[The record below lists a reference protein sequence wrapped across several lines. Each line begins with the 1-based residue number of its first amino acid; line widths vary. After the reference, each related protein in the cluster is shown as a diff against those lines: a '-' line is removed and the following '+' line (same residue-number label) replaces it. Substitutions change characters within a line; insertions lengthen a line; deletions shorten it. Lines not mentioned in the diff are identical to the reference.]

1 MNTRP
6 KNPAY
11 WLRLLVQA
19 VVFVGL
25 SAGVVLLML
34 WLAGKFEPK
43 VPAATQPPE
52 EISGPPGS
60 VAVVRAVRIPRIETA
75 VGTIRAVHETSV
87 GSKLLARV
95 VEVNV
100 KAGQKVKAGEV
111 LIRLDDSD
119 LQARLQQAKAALNAA
134 SAARQQAAAD
144 EQRARQLLPAK
155 AITPQEYERAA
166 TALKA
171 AEADLHRAEEA
182 IKEAQALL
190 DWATIRAPMDGV
202 VIDKKVDVGD
212 TVTPGQVLV
221 TLFDPARMQL
231 VAQVRE
237 SLAHRLRVGQNIDV
251 RVEGLQKQCAGTVSE
266 IVPQAQAESRAF
278 QVKVTGP
285 CPSGVYSGM
294 FGRLLIPLDEET
306 LLVIPQPAVRRV
318 GQIELVDV
326 LQQGRPVRRAIRT
339 GRILDGQVEVLSGLR
354 EGEQVVLP
362 QNSAASEE
370 VRHD

>member
-1 MNTRP
+1 MNVRP
-6 KNPAY
+6 RGFLRG
-11 WLRLLVQA
+11 LRLVVQA
-19 VVFVGL
+19 AVFIGFSAAVVV
-25 SAGVVLLML
+25 LML
-34 WLAGKFEPK
+34 WLAGRFEPK
-43 VPAATQPPE
+43 VPT
-52 EISGPPGS
+52 SGRSPGES
-60 VAVVRAVRIPRIETA
+60 SAPSGTVAPVRVIGIPRAETA

-95 VEVNV
+95 VEVKI

-111 LIRLDDSD
+111 LLRLDDSD
-119 LQARLQQAKAALNAA
+119 LQARLQQAKAALKAA
-134 SAARQQAAAD
+134 AAARQQAAAD

-155 AITPQEYERAA
+155 AIAPQEYERAA

-182 IKEAQALL
+182 IKEVQATL

-231 VAQVRE
+231 VANVRE
-237 SLAHRLRVGQNIDV
+237 SLAQRLRVGQNIDV
-251 RVEGLQKQCAGTVSE
+251 RVEGLQKECSGTVSE
-266 IVPQAQAESRAF
+266 IVPQAQAESRTF

-285 CPSGVYSGM
+285 CPAGVYSGM
-294 FGRLLIPLDEET
+294 FGRLMIPLDEET
-306 LLVIPQPAVRRV
+306 LLVIPRQAVRRV

-326 LQQGRPVRRAIRT
+326 AEQGRTVRRAIRT
-339 GRILDGQVEVLSGLR
+339 GRVLNGDIEVLSGLR
-354 EGEQVVLP
+354 EGENVVLP
-362 QNSAASEE
+362 ANSAASEE

>member
-1 MNTRP
+1 MKSYPRGV
-6 KNPAY
+6 AR
-11 WLRLLVQA
+11 WLRLVAQTA
-19 VVFVGL
+19 IFVGF

-43 VPAATQPPE
+43 VPAASLPLE
-52 EISGPPGS
+52 ETSAPLGQ
-60 VAVVRAVRIPRIETA
+60 VAVVQALRLPRVETA

-95 VEVNV
+95 VEVKV

-111 LIRLDDSD
+111 LMRLDDSD

-134 SAARQQAAAD
+134 TAARQQAAAD

-182 IKEAQALL
+182 IKEVQALL

-285 CPSGVYSGM
+285 CPAGVYSGM

-306 LLVIPQPAVRRV
+306 ILVIPQQAVRRV

-326 LQQGRPVRRAIRT
+326 VERGRTSRRAIRT
-339 GRILDGQVEVLSGLR
+339 GRTLDGQIEVLSGLR

-362 QNSAASEE
+362 QTSAASEE
-370 VRHD
+370 VHHD

>member
-1 MNTRP
+1 MNTPP
-6 KNPAY
+6 KGLAD
-11 WLRLLVQA
+11 WLRLVVRA
-19 VVFVGL
+19 AVFVGF
-25 SAGVVLLML
+25 SAGVVALML

-43 VPAATQPPE
+43 VPVVSLSPGEAPVSLGPVAT
-52 EISGPPGS
+52 
-60 VAVVRAVRIPRIETA
+60 VRAIRIPRAETA

-95 VEVNV
+95 VEVHV
-100 KAGQKVKAGEV
+100 KAGQRVKAGEV

-119 LQARLQQAKAALNAA
+119 LQARLEQAKAALKAA
-134 SAARQQAAAD
+134 AAARQQAAAD

-155 AITPQEYERAA
+155 AVTPQEYERAA

-182 IKEAQALL
+182 IKEIQATL

-231 VAQVRE
+231 VANVRE
-237 SLAHRLRVGQNIDV
+237 SLAHRLRVGQNIEV
-251 RVEGLQKQCAGTVSE
+251 RVEGLQKECAGTVSE

-285 CPSGVYSGM
+285 CPAGVYTGM

-306 LLVIPQPAVRRV
+306 LLVIPRKAVRRV

-326 LQQGRPVRRAIRT
+326 VEQGKTVRRAVRT
-339 GRILDGQVEVLSGLR
+339 GRTLNGDIEVLSGLR
-354 EGEQVVLP
+354 EGEHVVLP
-362 QNSAASEE
+362 QDSAASEE
-370 VRHD
+370 VLHD

>member
-6 KNPAY
+6 RSPAG
-11 WLRLLVQA
+11 WLRLAAQTA
-19 VVFVGL
+19 MFIGF
-25 SAGVVLLML
+25 SAGVVVLML

-43 VPAATQPPE
+43 VPAAHVSQAEVAPLV
-52 EISGPPGS
+52 GP
-60 VAVVRAVRIPRIETA
+60 VAPVRAIRVPRIEPA

-95 VEVNV
+95 VEV
-100 KAGQKVKAGEV
+100 KIIAGQRVKAGEV

-119 LQARLQQAKAALNAA
+119 LQARLQQAKAALKAA
-134 SAARQQAAAD
+134 AATRQQAAAD
-144 EQRARQLLPAK
+144 EQRARQLLPTK

-182 IKEAQALL
+182 VKEVQATL

-231 VAQVRE
+231 VANVRE
-237 SLAHRLRVGQNIDV
+237 SLAHRLRVGQAIDV
-251 RVEGLQKQCAGTVSE
+251 RVEGLQKLCTGTVSE
-266 IVPQAQAESRAF
+266 IVPQAQAESRSF

-285 CPSGVYSGM
+285 CPAGVYSGM
-294 FGRLLIPLDEET
+294 FGRLMIPLDNET
-306 LLVIPQPAVRRV
+306 LLVVPRQAVRRV

-326 LQQGRPVRRAIRT
+326 VEQGRTVRRAVRT
-339 GRILDGQVEVLSGLR
+339 GRVLDEEVEILSGLH

-362 QNSAASEE
+362 QGSAASEE